1 MNRENNLPMGK
12 IAVVTDSV
20 ACVPQELLERYNIHV
35 VPFHVVWDGRVYTD
49 GVDLT
54 PGEFYRFFDQ
64 NKAFPTTT
72 QPSLADFIRTYARLS
87 EEAEGIVSIHIPE
100 ELTGAINVA
109 RVAAK
114 EAASVPVRVVDSRMA
129 TMAQGFIVLEAART
143 AAAGGTLDEV
153 VSAAEALIA
162 RVDFFATLDDLKH
175 LHRGGRIGEAAT
187 LLGSKLRINPI
198 LSLAHG
204 RVRVLGVVRTRPR
217 AVEKMIEMMEEKVG
231 QSPIHVSVFHGD
243 ALEEAQRIGE
253 EIQSRFDCVEFY
265 VTEFTP
271 VMGAHTGPGVIGLA
285 FYADEIDEPSATD
298 GGRTNRRLGFL
309 PRGLSFFAQ

>member
-1 MNRENNLPMGK
+1 MGR

-20 ACVPQELLERYNIHV
+20 ACVPPELVERYDIHV
-35 VPFHVVWDGRVYTD
+35 VSFHVIWDGKDYRD
-49 GVDLT
+49 GVDMS
-54 PGEFYRFFDQ
+54 PAEFYRLFCQ
-64 NKAFPTTT
+64 NKAFPTTA
-72 QPSLADFIRTYARLS
+72 QPSLADFARTYARLS
-87 EEAEGIVSIHIPE
+87 EKADGIVSIHVPA

-109 RVAAK
+109 RTAAQ

-143 AAAGGTLDEV
+143 AAAGGTLGEV
-153 VSAAEALIA
+153 VAAAEAMIS

-204 RVRVLGVVRTRPR
+204 RVRVLGVVRTRR
-217 AVEKMIEMMEEKVG
+217 NAVEKMIEMMWEKVG
-231 QSPIHVSVFHGD
+231 ERPLHASVFHGD
-243 ALEEAQRIGE
+243 ALAEAERIAG

-265 VTEFTP
+265 ITEFTP

-285 FYADEIDEPSATD
+285 FYGEEGDEPSSPAT
-298 GGRTNRRLGFL
+298 GGNDRRLGFL
-309 PRGLSFFAQ
+309 PRTLSLWF

>member
-1 MNRENNLPMGK
+1 MGK

-20 ACVPQELLERYNIHV
+20 ACIPPDLIEKYDIHV

-54 PGEFYRFFDQ
+54 PEEFYRLFGQ
-64 NKAFPTTT
+64 NNSFPTTS
-72 QPSLADFIRTYARLS
+72 QPSLADFVRTYAQLS
-87 EEAEGIVSIHIPE
+87 EKAEGIVSIHIPE
-100 ELTGAINVA
+100 ELTGAISVA
-109 RVAAK
+109 RVAAQ

-129 TMAQGFIVLEAART
+129 TIAQGFIVLEAART

-153 VSAAEALIA
+153 VAAAEALIP
-162 RVDFFATLDDLKH
+162 RVEFFATLDDLKH

-204 RVRVLGVVRTRPR
+204 KVRVLGVVRSRR
-217 AVEKMIEMMEEKVG
+217 KAVEKMLEMMEEQVG
-231 QSPIHVSVFHGD
+231 QRPVHASAFHGN

-253 EIQSRFDCVEFY
+253 EIQSRFNCVEFY
-265 VTEFTP
+265 ITEFAP
-271 VMGAHTGPGVIGLA
+271 VMGAHTGPGVVGMA
-285 FYADEIDEPSATD
+285 FYADDIDEPLATD
-298 GGRTNRRLGFL
+298 GGGTNSLLGFL
-309 PRGLSFFAQ
+309 SQASSLFAM

>member
-1 MNRENNLPMGK
+1 MGR

-20 ACVPQELLERYNIHV
+20 ACVPLELVEKYDIHV
-35 VPFHVVWDGRVYTD
+35 VPFHVIWDGKDYRD
-49 GVDLT
+49 GVDMS
-54 PGEFYRFFDQ
+54 PAEFYQLFCQ
-64 NKAFPTTT
+64 NKAFPTTS
-72 QPSLADFIRTYARLS
+72 QPSLADFARTYARLS
-87 EEAEGIVSIHIPE
+87 EKADGIVSIHVPA
-100 ELTGAINVA
+100 ELTGVINVA
-109 RVAAK
+109 RTAAQ
-114 EAASVPVRVVDSRMA
+114 EAASVPVQVVDSRMA

-153 VSAAEALIA
+153 VAAAEAMIS

-204 RVRVLGVVRTRPR
+204 RVRVLGVARTRR
-217 AVEKMIEMMEEKVG
+217 NAVEKMIEMMREKVG
-231 QSPIHVSVFHGD
+231 ERPLHASVFHGD
-243 ALEEAQRIGE
+243 ALDEAERIAG

-265 VTEFTP
+265 ITEFTP

-285 FYADEIDEPSATD
+285 FYSEEGDEPSSPST
-298 GGRTNRRLGFL
+298 GGNDRRLGFL
-309 PRGLSFFAQ
+309 PRTLSLWF